1 MTINDDTI
9 KSKMREEIVEDDMM
23 YETLEE
29 AIIAAETL
37 MECMDTVVK
46 ITKEDNGMYMLF
58 GNGKVVQVIE

>member
-1 MTINDDTI
+1 MTVNSGNM
-9 KSKMREEIVEDDMM
+9 KSTLREEIVEDDMM

-29 AIIAAETL
+29 AVVAAKEL
-37 MECMDTVVK
+37 MVAMDTVVK

>member
-1 MTINDDTI
+1 
-9 KSKMREEIVEDDMM
+9 MM

-29 AIIAAETL
+29 AVVATKEL
-37 MECMDTVVK
+37 MVVMDTVVN

>member
-1 MTINDDTI
+1 
-9 KSKMREEIVEDDMM
+9 MM

-29 AIIAAETL
+29 AVVAAKEL
-37 MECMDTVVK
+37 MVAMDTVVK

>member
-1 MTINDDTI
+1 MTVNDGRI
-9 KSKMREEIVEDDMM
+9 KSKVREEIVEDDMM

-46 ITKEDNGMYMLF
+46 ITLEDNGKYMLF
-58 GNGKVVQVIE
+58 GNGKVVQVVE

>member
-46 ITKEDNGMYMLF
+46 ITKEDNGKYMLF
-58 GNGKVVQVIE
+58 GNGEVVMVVE

>member
-1 MTINDDTI
+1 MT
-9 KSKMREEIVEDDMM
+9 

-46 ITKEDNGMYMLF
+46 ITKEDNGKYMLF
-58 GNGKVVQVIE
+58 GNGEVVMVVE

>member
-1 MTINDDTI
+1 MTANDDTI
-9 KSKMREEIVEDDMM
+9 RSKMREEIVEDDMM

-46 ITKEDNGMYMLF
+46 ITKEDNGKYMLF
-58 GNGKVVQVIE
+58 GNGEVVMVVE

>member
-1 MTINDDTI
+1 MTVNDGRI
-9 KSKMREEIVEDDMM
+9 KSKVREEIVEDDMM

-46 ITKEDNGMYMLF
+46 ITLEDNGKYMLF

>member
-1 MTINDDTI
+1 MVNNGNMSSTL
-9 KSKMREEIVEDDMM
+9 REEIVEDDMM

-29 AIIAAETL
+29 AVCAAKEL
-37 MECMDTVVK
+37 MVAMDTVVK

>member
-1 MTINDDTI
+1 MTANDDTI

-29 AIIAAETL
+29 AIVAAETL

>member
-1 MTINDDTI
+1 MTVNSGNMNGTL
-9 KSKMREEIVEDDMM
+9 REEIVEDDMM

-29 AIIAAETL
+29 AVVAAKTL

-46 ITKEDNGMYMLF
+46 ITLEDNGKYMLF